1 MRIKYIYN
9 ITVTLF
15 LVNAAIYCFPQ
26 GEEANI
32 WYFGEYAGLDFSN
45 GFPIALTNGSLNT
58 LEGCS
63 SISTSNGEL
72 LFYTDGQ
79 DVWQN
84 NHIIM
89 PNGSGLMGHKSSTQ
103 SAIIVPNPGNH
114 DLYYIF
120 TVDATENNLSNGL
133 RYSLVDMSLNG
144 GMGDV
149 VDSEK
154 NILLVAP
161 TCEKISAVG
170 NKSGNGTW
178 VTTHLWG
185 TNIFHSYIVNQF
197 GVSST
202 PVVSQ
207 IGTIITGNQVYAKGY
222 LKISPDGTWIAKA
235 NNTLQ
240 TIEIFNFNNET
251 GEVSNPISDNRF
263 YWDEQPYGIEFSPN
277 SSLLYISNWYTAP
290 YIYQYDLTA
299 GSSQE
304 ILNSRMLIVQSV
316 IELGALQLGPDNR
329 IYIAQRDYGSLSV
342 ISSPNIYGLG
352 CNYILN
358 DVSLSG
364 RKSNWGLPPFIQSFF
379 NLSVGF
385 YCDTACYGTP
395 TQFYS
400 NISETPDSVLWNF
413 GDTASGQFNTSTQ
426 LDPQHLFTTPGVF
439 DVTLIAFMSGQSE
452 ESSDSVTVNNLPE
465 PNLGND
471 TLFCNTSFSITL
483 NANCEGDVFAWSTG
497 QFGTPEITV
506 SDTGLYVV
514 IVSKNGCSNSDSIYI
529 GLYPQMEVDS
539 SSLVIIPASCG
550 IANGSITGLQV
561 NGTEPLLYF
570 WLDITGDTV
579 GFDLDIDNLN
589 AGIYTLHVSDGNGCA
604 NNIGSYIVTDDG
616 MMQVDSVQHTNDHC
630 SQLGATIQVFAQE
643 IGTGTISYSIDGGIT
658 YLQNDGVFTDL
669 SAGTYN
675 VIIKDENNCEGIY
688 QNNPVVIQNIPGPE
702 VTSVIV
708 LPEEDYGQNGQID
721 MQAIVSW
728 GNAFYSID
736 NGLNFQQGNGLFI
749 NLSAGT
755 YICVVQDAF
764 GCDTTF
770 QIIVDH
776 IVTTP
781 LEAIAGNGTT
791 CIGNAVVSPLQLNYF
806 NEVKSFQVK
815 LTYDFDLVKC
825 DGYINLNPEFEQGFS
840 ANIIP
845 DIGEIYLF
853 WEGESP
859 LSLPEYAV
867 MTELVFSAL
876 LDGNSAVNWETGPGE
891 SEFLDQYGQQLN
903 VEYHTGNL
911 RIYTRPEIEMV
922 TEQEICVGETISI
935 HPLVEGGSGAKT
947 YIWSGPGGFQSSDSI
962 LSLSNIQADQQGLY
976 TLQVYDTLQCDDAS
990 SFQLF
995 VHPLPEIAFAPYDTL
1010 YVEPGYELHAGN
1022 GYRDYLWNNGE
1033 QTESII
1039 VDSCG
1044 EYGVQVTSYDDCVA
1058 TETIQIRWS
1067 AISIYLPNA
1076 FTPDGDGLNDVFVP
1090 VVRYDFVAT
1099 YHMYI
1104 FNRWGQM
1111 IFESSDMQQGWDGTY
1126 KGKQAMGGVY
1136 VYRIDYSVSG
1146 SQSQKSK
1153 TLTGNVVL
1161 VR

>member
-1 MRIKYIYN
+1 MLTRIKRLKNVLVIMALL
-9 ITVTLF
+9 IT
-15 LVNAAIYCFPQ
+15 NNCFPQ
-26 GEEANI
+26 GKEANI
-32 WYFGEYAGLDFSN
+32 WYFGWGAGLDFNQGS
-45 GFPIALTNGSLNT
+45 PPSALTNSQMYTQSGNIYGCASIADSLGN
-58 LEGCS
+58 
-63 SISTSNGEL
+63 L
-72 LFYTDGQ
+72 LFYSD
-79 DVWQN
+79 
-84 NHIIM
+84 
-89 PNGSGLMGHKSSTQ
+89 
-103 SAIIVPNPGNH
+103 
-114 DLYYIF
+114 
-120 TVDATENNLSNGL
+120 
-133 RYSLVDMSLNG
+133 
-144 GMGDV
+144 
-149 VDSEK
+149 
-154 NILLVAP
+154 
-161 TCEKISAVG
+161 
-170 NKSGNGTW
+170 
-178 VTTHLWG
+178 
-185 TNIFHSYIVNQF
+185 
-197 GVSST
+197 
-202 PVVSQ
+202 
-207 IGTIITGNQVYAKGY
+207 GTIIWNKDHQIMQNGTGVGDFSTQGAVIVPLPSNSNIYYFFSYEYVSNGHYNLQYSIIDMQLDNGRGAVLSDKKGIDILTESSFHLNAVHHSNQKDIWVLSHTAYTNYYYAFLINTDSINTSPIISQAGSLVEDIPGY
-222 LKISPDGTWIAKA
+222 MKISPKGNLLAIATA
-235 NNTLQ
+235 YGPNPFMEILSFDNT
-240 TIEIFNFNNET
+240 T
-251 GEVSNPISDNRF
+251 GQVDDSFQVHDPNGASAVEFSSDNTK
-263 YWDEQPYGIEFSPN
+263 
-277 SSLLYISNWYTAP
+277 LYSICGFLH
-290 YIYQYDLTA
+290 QYDLTS
-299 GSSQE
+299 GNPDQ
-304 ILNSRMLIVQSV
+304 ILNSRM
-316 IELGALQLGPDNR
+316 
-329 IYIAQRDYGSLSV
+329 V
-342 ISSPNIYGLG
+342 ISTEGGSSGGIQIATDGKIYVCFGDSYYLHVVHEPNEPGLN
-352 CNYILN
+352 CNFEEFSVYLG
-358 DVSLSG
+358 G
-364 RKSNWGLPPFIQSFF
+364 RMSTDCLPTFIQSYMADPEFETTNNCLGDPTEFSILQTNGMDSVFWKF
-379 NLSVGF
+379 NDF
-385 YCDTACYGTP
+385 PNMPYDTSTLFNP
-395 TQFYS
+395 TYTFSFADTFLVELTAYS
-400 NISETPDSVLWNF
+400 NLNVRTV
-413 GDTASGQFNTSTQ
+413 TQ
-426 LDPQHLFTTPGVF
+426 EVVIHP
-439 DVTLIAFMSGQSE
+439 I
-452 ESSDSVTVNNLPE
+452 PE
-465 PNLGND
+465 PDLGND
-471 TLFCNTSFSITL
+471 TLLCDTSFTITL
-483 NANCEGDVFAWSTG
+483 NANCEGDVFAWNTG
-497 QFGTPEITV
+497 QFGTPEITI

-529 GLYPQMEVDS
+529 GLYPQTEVDTS
-539 SSLVIIPASCG
+539 GLVIIPASCG
-550 IANGSITGLQV
+550 VANGSITGLQV

-570 WLDITGDTV
+570 WLDITGDTI

-675 VIIKDENNCEGIY
+675 VMIIDENNCEGIY

-755 YICVVQDAF
+755 YICVVQDTF

-770 QIIVDH
+770 QIIVGH

-815 LTYDFDLVKC
+815 LTYDFDLVRC

-840 ANIIP
+840 ASIIP
-845 DIGEIYLF
+845 DIGEIFLF

-859 LSLPEYAV
+859 LSLPEYAA

-876 LDGNSAVNWETGPGE
+876 LDGNSAVNWQSGPGE

-911 RIYTRPEIEMV
+911 RIYTRPEIEMLI
-922 TEQEICVGETISI
+922 EQEICVGETISI
-935 HPLVEGGSGAKT
+935 HPIVEGGSGEKT
-947 YIWSGPGGFQSSDSI
+947 YFWSGPGGFQSNDSI
-962 LSLSNIQADQQGLY
+962 LSLSSIQADQQGLY
-976 TLQVYDTLQCDDAS
+976 TLHVYDTLQCDDAS

-1022 GYRDYLWNNGE
+1022 GYRDYLWNTGE
-1033 QTESII
+1033 QAESII
-1039 VDSCG
+1039 VDSSG
-1044 EYGVQVTSYDDCVA
+1044 EYSVQVTSYNDCVA
-1058 TETIQIRWS
+1058 TETVQIRWS

-1076 FTPDGDGLNDVFVP
+1076 FTPDGDGLNDVFIP
-1090 VVRYDFVAT
+1090 VVRYDFIAT

-1111 IFESSDMQQGWDGTY
+1111 IFESSDMQHGWDGTY
-1126 KGKQAMGGVY
+1126 KGKPVAGGIY
-1136 VYRIDYSVSG
+1136 VYRIDYTVSG
-1146 SQSQKSK
+1146 SQSQKSE